1 MKTLEERKAI
11 LEAEIIKQQKKGWL
25 IANRTDTTC
34 QLTKEKKPETCLI
47 VILFLLFVSILLATT
62 TFLTDKPRIA
72 GCMLVRLRVFLF

>member
-1 MKTLEERKAI
+1 MRTIDERKAI

-47 VILFLLFVSILLATT
+47 VI
-62 TFLTDKPRIA
+62 
-72 GCMLVRLRVFLF
+72 